1 MFLTVAPN
9 PTELN
14 RQGPDGGSQYRSA
27 SFYTDAIQKLAAPRA
42 LAPLQR
48 CHPYP
53 RPAVTQVVPLRHFHP
68 AEAYH
73 QNVLAHHARNPYI
86 VVHDQQKLL
95 RLR

>member
-1 MFLTVAPN
+1 VAPN

-14 RQGPDGGSQYRSA
+14 RQGPDGGCQYRSA
-27 SFYTDAIQKLAAPRA
+27 SFYTDAIQKRAAPRA
-42 LAPLQR
+42 LTQLQR

-53 RPAVTQVVPLRHFHP
+53 RPAVTQVVLLRNFHS

-86 VVHDQQKLL
+86 VVHDLQKLL

>member
-1 MFLTVAPN
+1 MPSRSVPPLGPWPRCSD
-9 PTELN
+9 PT
-14 RQGPDGGSQYRSA
+14 
-27 SFYTDAIQKLAAPRA
+27 
-42 LAPLQR
+42 
-48 CHPYP
+48 PYP
-53 RPAVTQVVPLRHFHP
+53 RPAVTRVVPLRHFHP